1 MSIEKKVGGRAK
13 QIMFLN
19 EKISNLFLVIEN
31 ANLSRTSDSVSV
43 NYLQARGY
51 VSYWGSLNLIKI
63 DKRTGQYRITYTSKG
78 RKIADVLIAAKTI
91 LQNSGVQFVGG
102 VDR

>member
-1 MSIEKKVGGRAK
+1 MSIEKKVGPRAK
-13 QIMFLN
+13 RIMFLN

-31 ANLSRTSDSVSV
+31 SNLSQTSDSVSV

-51 VSYWGSLNLIKI
+51 VSYWGSLKLIKI
-63 DKRTGQYRITYTSKG
+63 VKRNRQYHITYTAKG

-91 LQNSGVQFVGG
+91 LQNTGTQFSGGKIV
-102 VDR
+102 

>member
-1 MSIEKKVGGRAK
+1 MPIKKKVGNRAK
-13 QIMFLN
+13 RIMFLN

-51 VSYWGSLNLIKI
+51 VSYWDGLKLIKI
-63 DKRTGQYRITYTSKG
+63 NKSTGQYRITYTAKG
-78 RKIADVLIAAKTI
+78 RKVADVLIAAKTI
-91 LQNSGVQFVGG
+91 LQNSGIQFSG
-102 VDR
+102 DRK